1 MKCFECGRE
10 MSEKRETVRDH
21 QLGIP
26 VVLMN
31 VPVRHCRCGEREVVF
46 SHIARLHRLVA
57 NVLIRKKTR
66 LTGEEVRFLR
76 KYLGLSSADFAHRIG
91 VTQETISRWE
101 NGHEPIGIVPDR
113 TLRLMVALE
122 KPVQEY
128 STEVLDEISPDEP
141 KPAALSFTVKEG
153 GYELVGAK

>member
-1 MKCFECGRE
+1 M
-10 MSEKRETVRDH
+10 
-21 QLGIP
+21 
-26 VVLMN
+26 
-31 VPVRHCRCGEREVVF
+31 
-46 SHIARLHRLVA
+46 A